1 MARQYDIAKT
11 SGLCGACGREL
22 SDGEEFV
29 AVVFEDGQEF
39 RRRDLCPACW
49 EAGKGGTAGA
59 FSFWRAR
66 MPRPDG
72 EKKPPVDNGVLVDF
86 FNRLEGH
93 EEPAKICFRFVLA
106 LMLMRKKLLVYEGSD
121 ADPAGQEV
129 WSMRFKHDQ
138 TPVEVVRPHLDE
150 ARIAEVSAQ
159 LGALFEGS
167 T

>member
-1 MARQYDIAKT
+1 MAREYEIART

-29 AVVFEDGQEF
+29 AVVFEEGQEF
-39 RRRDLCPACW
+39 RRQDLCPACW
-49 EAGKGGTAGA
+49 EAGKGRTAGA

-66 MPRPDG
+66 MPLSAG
-72 EKKPPVDNGVLVDF
+72 EKRPLVDNGVLVDF

-93 EEPAKICFRFVLA
+93 EEPAKISFRFVLA
-106 LMLMRKKLLVYEGSD
+106 LMLMRKKLLVYEGSA
-121 ADPAGQEV
+121 ADQAGGEV

-150 ARIAEVSAQ
+150 ARMAEVSAQ
-159 LGALFEGS
+159 LGELFEGS